1 MKKILL
7 AFTLSLLAVTSAM
20 AEQDQLK
27 VTTLDGQTIS
37 VTGTTKG
44 IVFDK
49 YKGKIVFLEFFG
61 HNCPPCIASIPHYID
76 LKNKYKDDLAI
87 LAIEVQNMQKN
98 DLENFVKRYK
108 INYDVASMQDGT
120 NLVTYV
126 MQRAQWK
133 GSIPFLMIIDQEGAV
148 QLMQAGMLPE
158 KTLESMINQLQKRK
172 LSEGVA
178 KDSNKTK
185 KESNTTKDANKS
197 NS

>member
-1 MKKILL
+1 MKKTLL
-7 AFTLSLLAVTSAM
+7 AFILSLLAVTSAI
-20 AEQDQLK
+20 AEQDHLK

-44 IVFDK
+44 IELDK

-87 LAIEVQNMQKN
+87 LAIEVQNMQKH

-133 GSIPFLMIIDQEGAV
+133 GSIPFLMIIDQDGAV

-172 LSEGVA
+172 LSQNTA
-178 KDSNKTK
+178 KDSNQTK
-185 KESNTTKDANKS
+185 KESNTTKDDNKS
-197 NS
+197 KS

>member
-172 LSEGVA
+172 LSKGIA

>member
-158 KTLESMINQLQKRK
+158 KTLESMINQLQKRR
-172 LSEGVA
+172 LSEGTV